1 MGTMARIAMAL
12 AFLLGMGQGSVAV
25 QSTALGE
32 AWVEEAMPYLGYT
45 VRLPATWERV
55 SGDPASPVPSAGSIA
70 ERDQVTAQALA
81 AAAEHI
87 AADGGLLDP
96 MGLWAVDPAS
106 LLQLGVLAGDPYRID
121 ADDLRASVD
130 ASVAERGSDMGDRVV
145 EPVALPVGAGFR
157 ATYLGAIDLAQH
169 VEYHLRTP
177 SGRYLVLASSLPGLF
192 DGPLA
197 SAVDAV
203 ARSLAPIPGSSG
215 DRPAPPPLASSA
227 PAAELLA
234 TLPTAVGGIELERQ
248 LLDGESLVA
257 STGEASGSLASSLGV
272 LVGAPADLTLAIGLP
287 SNSEQHLVV
296 AAYALAGVTQGSLD
310 DVLDTFPD
318 EVWRR
323 SRLGPMEV
331 LVSVRGEGG
340 RQTWLWSGA
349 LPNRDA
355 VLYQVDATN
364 STLARAVVDAI
375 G

>member
-1 MGTMARIAMAL
+1 MARIAMAL
-12 AFLLGMGQGSVAV
+12 AFLLGVGQGAVAA
-25 QSTALGE
+25 QSASPGDG
-32 AWVEEAMPYLGYT
+32 WVEEAMPYLGYT

-55 SGDPASPVPSAGSIA
+55 TGDPARPVPSVGSIA
-70 ERDQVTAQALA
+70 ERGRVTAQALE

-121 ADDLRASVD
+121 PDALRASVD
-130 ASVAERGSDMGDRVV
+130 ASVTERGSEMGERVI
-145 EPVALPVGAGFR
+145 EPVALPAGGGFR
-157 ATYLGAIDLAQH
+157 ARYLGALDLAQH

-177 SGRYLVLASSLPGLF
+177 SGRYLVLATSLPGLI
-192 DGPLA
+192 DGVLA
-197 SAVDAV
+197 SAVDTV
-203 ARSLAPIPGSSG
+203 ARSLTPIPGSAG
-215 DRPAPPPLASSA
+215 DRPAPLPLASSA
-227 PAAELLA
+227 PAADLLA
-234 TLPTAVGGIELERQ
+234 KLPTSVGGIELERQ
-248 LLDGESLVA
+248 LLDGESLVT

-272 LVGAPADLTLAIGLP
+272 LLDAPADLTLAIGLP

-296 AAYALAGVTQGSLD
+296 AAYALAGISQGSLD
-310 DVLDTFPD
+310 DVLDTFPA

-323 SRLGPMEV
+323 SRLGPIEV

-349 LPNRDA
+349 LPNGDA

-364 STLARAVVDAI
+364 GTLARAVVDAI